1 MIGVEQSPRPLGFA
15 KDACTATRSHVGEWD
30 NIIESLVIAF
40 VPRVG
45 QILIERVAQ
54 GTFAKENQLIET
66 FILHGT
72 DPPFG
77 EGVEVGRLWRELEGL
92 GAYTTEEGI
101 KGFGEFGITMVEQE
115 ARFGHGAVLDDQAA
129 GDLF

>member
-1 MIGVEQSPRPLGFA
+1 M
-15 KDACTATRSHVGEWD
+15 
-30 NIIESLVIAF
+30 IAF
-40 VPRVG
+40 VLMVSK
-45 QILIERVAQ
+45 ILMERVAQ

-77 EGVEVGRLWRELEGL
+77 EGVEVGRLGRKLEGF
-92 GAYTTEEGI
+92 GACIAQDGI
-101 KGFGEFGITMVEQE
+101 KGFREFGITIAEQE
-115 ARFGHGAVLDDQAA
+115 ARFGHGAVRDGQVA